1 MKKEGNKFDKRCTRS
16 AHVKL
21 KTLLRDINKQRNT
34 LCSWIRRHSVVKMS
48 VLPKVIYKFNARVWG
63 LFFFFFFLVEL
74 EKLILKF
81 VWKHKESRT
90 AKHLRK
96 KSKLD
101 NLYVL
106 ILRLIRGLAS
116 WYSG

>member
-1 MKKEGNKFDKRCTRS
+1 MNE
-16 AHVKL
+16 KL
-21 KTLLRDINKQRNT
+21 NNRRDT
-34 LCSWIRRHSVVKMS
+34 SFSWIGRLSFVKIPI
-48 VLPKVIYKFNARVWG
+48 LPKVIYKFNARVWG
-63 LFFFFFFLVEL
+63 LFFFFLVEL